1 VTDERN
7 QHEQEPEVPSA
18 EAVVREQFDQAED
31 QLVELFLQEGDNTIW
46 KRAFLIVAAVMIVA
60 LLVPFPSADKTEV
73 DERVI
78 YMPEI
83 EEYIPPVKQP
93 EKVEIKETKKVKK
106 VALPDPTPEEPEPII
121 EPTPEPE
128 PEPIPQ
134 NVVIKRGLPRG
145 PPRKSSGP
153 IREGTAGLTPPQLK
167 KEVPPTYPEA
177 AKRIGFGG
185 TVVIRAVIGTDGKV
199 VAADVLK
206 GLGKFGM
213 DEAALEAVKK
223 REYTPGVL
231 EGRPVE
237 VISTIRIT
245 FTLTG

>member
-1 VTDERN
+1 MADEHQ
-7 QHEQEPEVPSA
+7 QHDEQPGAPSA
-18 EAVVREQFDQAED
+18 QVTVRDQFDVAED
-31 QLVELFLQEGDNTIW
+31 QLVELFLQQGDTTVW
-46 KRAFLIVAAVMIVA
+46 KKAFLIVAALAIVF
-60 LLVPFPSADKTEV
+60 LLVPFPQGDKHEV

-121 EPTPEPE
+121 EPTPEPL

-134 NVVIKRGLPRG
+134 NVVIRRGLPRG
-145 PPRKSSGP
+145 PPSRGGGP
-153 IREGTAGLTPPQLK
+153 VREGTAGLTPPQILK
-167 KEVPPTYPEA
+167 EPPPTYPEA

-185 TVVIRAVIGTDGKV
+185 VVKIRAIIGKDGRVIS
-199 VAADVLK
+199 ADLLK

-213 DEAALEAVKK
+213 DEAALEAVRK
-223 REYTPGVL
+223 RVYTPGVL

-237 VISTIRIT
+237 VITTITIT
-245 FTLTG
+245 FTLT